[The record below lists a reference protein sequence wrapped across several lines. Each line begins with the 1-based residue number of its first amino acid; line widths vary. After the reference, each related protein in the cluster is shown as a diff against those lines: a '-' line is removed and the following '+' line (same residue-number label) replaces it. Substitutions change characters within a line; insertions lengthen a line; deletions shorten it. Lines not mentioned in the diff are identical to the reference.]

1 MVGSFTAALPAGATS
16 WHLFPNGQ
24 VRVLSS
30 SLGSLTTP
38 IDGRLRGPDF
48 QVTVTGVSWPTSA
61 NGYVPNSGHRLVS
74 FDVSLTEGTNA
85 STTSATATNLSLV
98 VNGDATALD
107 TTNIESS
114 VSQSQGSTGT
124 GSSAYL
130 ASVPN
135 DTRNV
140 QLVASDSSFSQSF
153 SLWSLK
159 RTSSAPS
166 VLYVDPVNSSLTDS
180 VNRTLNVPITN
191 PADGVK
197 LDSILDISSAQ
208 LSAFDN
214 DGVNTP
220 APKGKAYLTLTMSSG
235 PPQLSFGDAN
245 WGHYFSGM
253 EPFPGSA
260 VTFTPTGGVPVAAT
274 MTNPIP
280 QADNANGASDDG
292 LVDATYSILVPN
304 TTKTGT
310 LTFHPFVTNGVEY
323 IGFNGT
329 PNTTPLH
336 VGGPT
341 SLALTFPVATPL
353 PKQPTPAWVN
363 EPIPATGIPSSGG
376 LGGGSGISIWMAVI
390 ALAAIGGGVVYWRRR
405 NATPAA
411 AVFAP
416 QVVSDSAT
424 GQPDVPEPQPQAEA
438 EDKAEATI
446 PESVVLADESSDD
459 LLHIDFFG
467 PLTIAPLA
475 GSAPDPVRAIY
486 SYLSFQEGRQ
496 RSGDNIQTRLWPL
509 NANDRDLSKKTL
521 TNYMSSARAL
531 VGVEHLPEAKGQR
544 GYELL
549 RYTTDW
555 IEFQRHV
562 AEAADSPEDVAYKL
576 HHAALALVRGSLFE
590 GEESSY
596 FDFVRDEGYERV
608 IQNAVSKVA
617 NEHFR
622 EAVLNGDLEEAE
634 WAARQGLKIDPRDTL
649 LWADLTD
656 AIARRGNDAELERH
670 FSHAEGA
677 LGPEAAQQ
685 LRDHLHS

>member
-1 MVGSFTAALPAGATS
+1 MVSSFTASLPAGATS

-24 VRVLSS
+24 VIVLSS

-38 IDGRLRGPDF
+38 VDGRLRGPDF
-48 QVTVTGVSWPTSA
+48 QVTVTGVSWPASA

-74 FDVSLTEGTNA
+74 FDVALTEGTNA
-85 STTSATATNLSLV
+85 STTTGTATNLSLV

-135 DTRNV
+135 DTTNV

-166 VLYVDPVNSSLTDS
+166 VLYADPVNSSLTDS
-180 VNRTLNVPITN
+180 VNRTFNVPITN
-191 PADGVK
+191 PADGVTLNSV
-197 LDSILDISSAQ
+197 LDVASAH
-208 LSAFDN
+208 LSAFNN

-220 APKGKAYLTLTMSSG
+220 APTGKAFLTMTMSSG
-235 PPQLSFGDAN
+235 PPQLNYPAPN
-245 WGHYFSGM
+245 WGHFFSGM
-253 EPFPGSA
+253 QPFPGSA
-260 VTFTPTGGVPVAAT
+260 VTFTPKGGVPVSAV
-274 MTNPIP
+274 MTNPVD
-280 QADNANGASDDG
+280 QTNNVNATSDDG
-292 LVDATYSILVPN
+292 LVDATYSLLVPD
-304 TTKTGT
+304 TTTTGT

-323 IGFNGT
+323 TGFGGS
-329 PNTTPLH
+329 PGTTPLR

-341 SLALTFPVATPL
+341 SLALTFPVATAL
-353 PKQPTPAWVN
+353 PRQPTPSWVN
-363 EPIPATGIPSSGG
+363 EPIPATGIPGSGG
-376 LGGGSGISIWMAVI
+376 IGGGSGISVWVAVI
-390 ALAAIGGGVVYWRRR
+390 ALAVIGGGVAYWRRR
-405 NATPAA
+405 KTSPAA
-411 AVFAP
+411 VVSAP
-416 QVVSDSAT
+416 QVMADPPT
-424 GQPDVPEPQPQAEA
+424 GQPDDPEPRPQAGA
-438 EDKAEATI
+438 GATI
-446 PESVVLADESSDD
+446 PDSVLLVDESSAD
-459 LLHIDFFG
+459 LLHVDFFG

-475 GSAPDPVRAIY
+475 GNAPDPVRAIY

-496 RSGDNIQTRLWPL
+496 RSGDTIQTTLWPL
-509 NANDRDLSKKTL
+509 NASDRDVSKKTL
-521 TNYMSSARAL
+521 TNYMSNARAL

-562 AEAADSPEDVAYKL
+562 AEAADSPDDVAYKL
-576 HHAALALVRGSLFE
+576 HHDALALIRGALFE

-617 NEHFR
+617 HEHFR
-622 EAVLNGDLEEAE
+622 EALLNGDLDEAE
-634 WAARQGLKIDPRDTL
+634 WATRQGLKIDSRDTV

-656 AIARRGNDAELERH
+656 VIARRGNDPELERH
-670 FSHAEGA
+670 FAHAEGA
-677 LGPEAAQQ
+677 LGPDAAQQ
-685 LRDHLHS
+685 LRDRLNA